1 VLRTIVVVGGGFSG
15 TVLTASLLRHPPAG
29 LTRLVLVERGGRPGR
44 GVAYAKRDH
53 PYILNVPAGRMSAS
67 AANSLEFLRYAQR
80 RRPSCAAEDFVPRA
94 WYGEYLEEL
103 LRAAQLQAPQ
113 RIRLEVIDGAA
124 TGVRRVDRASPLVVQ
139 LDDGAEIV
147 ADEVVLATG
156 NPPPAHLPA
165 TRPLAGHERY
175 VHDPWAGPINFR
187 AGERLLL
194 IGTGLTALDVVLAA
208 AAAADR
214 PSLVHC
220 LSRRG
225 IIPPRQTAFR
235 PDAFRGDGE
244 AVLLGAAPSLRRI
257 VRAVRILAEEAERA
271 GGDWR
276 EAITFVRNMAPTLWQ
291 RLPESERRRFL
302 RHVRVYWDVHRHR
315 LPESTVEQVDRLR
328 KSGWL
333 QVHAGRIERIDTA
346 ADALTV
352 RWRARHGGERRSLEV
367 DRVVNC
373 TGPDYAPERSSDP
386 LLRGLLRDGLAVAD
400 PLGLGLR
407 TGPNDALVDADGW
420 PGPHLFYLGPML
432 RADHW
437 ETTAALELRGHAE
450 RLAAHLADRP

>member
-1 VLRTIVVVGGGFSG
+1 MLRTIVVVGGGFSG
-15 TVLTASLLRHPPAG
+15 TVLTARLLRNPPAG
-29 LTRLVLVERGGRPGR
+29 LTRLVLVERGARPGR
-44 GVAYAKRDH
+44 GVAYAARDY

-67 AANSLEFLRYAQR
+67 AADPLEFLRYARR

-103 LRAAQLQAPQ
+103 LRAAQLEAPQ
-113 RIRLEVIDGAA
+113 RVRLEVIEGAA
-124 TGVRRVDRASPLVVQ
+124 TGVRRVNRASPLAVQ

-165 TRPLAGHERY
+165 THPLAGHERY
-175 VHDPWAGPINFR
+175 VHDPWAGSLGFR

-194 IGTGLTALDVVLAA
+194 IGTGLTALDVMLAA
-208 AAAADR
+208 AASGDR
-214 PSLVHC
+214 PSVVHC

-244 AVLLGAAPSLRRI
+244 SVLLGAAPSLRRI

-291 RLPESERRRFL
+291 RFPECERRRFL

-315 LPESTVEQVDRLR
+315 LPESTVEQVERLR
-328 KSGWL
+328 QSGWM
-333 QVHAGRIERIDTA
+333 QVHAGRIERIEPG
-346 ADALTV
+346 ADGLTV
-352 RWRARHGGERRSLEV
+352 RWRARRSSEPQSLEV

-373 TGPDYAPERSSDP
+373 TGPDYDPRRSTDP
-386 LLRGLLRDGLAVAD
+386 LLRGLLQDGLAVAD

-407 TGPNDALVDADGW
+407 TGPNGALVDADGW
-420 PGPHLFYLGPML
+420 PGPHLYYLGPML
-432 RADHW
+432 RADNW

-450 RLAAHLADRP
+450 RLAVHLAGRS